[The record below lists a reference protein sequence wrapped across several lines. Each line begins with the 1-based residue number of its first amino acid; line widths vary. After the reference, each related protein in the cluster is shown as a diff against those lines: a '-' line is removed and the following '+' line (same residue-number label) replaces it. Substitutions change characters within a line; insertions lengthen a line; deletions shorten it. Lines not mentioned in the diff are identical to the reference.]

1 MFTSDDDG
9 QICMNVIII
18 AEEGDDEIGPQRARR
33 GRVRAEQE
41 RTRPPPP
48 GAIANITEYLTGF
61 GSGGAMRLDKHPVA
75 RREALYRYRV
85 PPPPA

>member
-33 GRVRAEQE
+33 GRVQSASQAGTNE
-41 RTRPPPP
+41 TASP
-48 GAIANITEYLTGF
+48 GSNREY
-61 GSGGAMRLDKHPVA
+61 
-75 RREALYRYRV
+75 YRV
-85 PPPPA
+85 SDWIWKRRRDAARQASSGAERSPVPL